1 MSSIAIT
8 GGATGTGVFSLVAP
22 STSTNRT
29 INLPDSNG
37 TILTT
42 ATAGVP
48 VNGPAFSVYR
58 AGNQLISANTLTKIQ
73 LNTENFDT
81 ASAYDNTTNY
91 RFTPLVAGYY
101 QFSFGVMISSVD
113 PTAYVYSQIRKN
125 NGDYSRGSSTFAASS
140 NYPSST
146 GSCLVYLN
154 GSTDYVELSVYT
166 NTTVGVYDANFGT
179 FMTGFLARAA

>member
-1 MSSIAIT
+1 M
-8 GGATGTGVFSLVAP
+8 
-22 STSTNRT
+22 
-29 INLPDSNG
+29 
-37 TILTT
+37 T
-42 ATAGVP
+42 AAVTLASMG
-48 VNGPAFSVYR
+48 NGPAFSVYR

-101 QFSFGVMISSVD
+101 QFSFGVMIASVD
-113 PTAYVYSQIRKN
+113 PTVYVYSQLRKN

-140 NYPSST
+140 NYPSSM

-154 GSTDYVELSVYT
+154 GSTDYVELSVFT
-166 NTTVGVYDANFGT
+166 NTTVGLYDANLGT
-179 FMTGFLARAA
+179 FMTGALARAA